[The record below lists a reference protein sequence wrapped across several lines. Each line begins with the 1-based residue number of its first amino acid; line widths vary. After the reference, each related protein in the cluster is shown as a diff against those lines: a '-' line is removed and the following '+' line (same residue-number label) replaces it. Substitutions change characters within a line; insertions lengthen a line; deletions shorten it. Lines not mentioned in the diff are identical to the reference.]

1 MKGSLDEVVGG
12 GEPAASAAKDIIAA
26 IKDGDAKGLN
36 LALKRHYAACE
47 GEDEGEYEA
56 GDEEKD

>member
-1 MKGSLDEVVGG
+1 MKGSLGMMGG
-12 GEPAASAAKDIIAA
+12 SDDPAASAASDIITA

-56 GDEEKD
+56 DDEEKD